1 MLCARNVT
9 VVRTTSPQSPPW
21 RKLPTKLR
29 PPRDR
34 GRTEHR
40 HPELVREIERLGL
53 FDRVKDVGLV
63 GVDTPVPLLNGARV
77 MVLPSL
83 QEGFGIAVV
92 EAFRCGT
99 PVITVPTADRD

>member
-1 MLCARNVT
+1 M
-9 VVRTTSPQSPPW
+9 
-21 RKLPTKLR
+21 
-29 PPRDR
+29 
-34 GRTEHR
+34 
-40 HPELVREIERLGL
+40 
-53 FDRVKDVGLV
+53 